1 MARGSRQ
8 QKELGQKQRDLACG
22 GLGWKVGLRM
32 VGGGASAS
40 NFLMTVMVQAGQSD
54 RAYATGQTGHMLPV
68 TQYLGRV
75 FAVMDRESA
84 WG

>member
-40 NFLMTVMVQAGQSD
+40 NFLMTVMVEAGQVM
-54 RAYATGQTGHMLPV
+54 RLQL
-68 TQYLGRV
+68 LGIARWQ
-75 FAVMDRESA
+75 AKL
-84 WG
+84 